1 MAYEI
6 TPKGKAFL
14 VQEHSISPLLQ
25 IINDMATNGVVSE
38 RELVELGLSSRVTNI
53 NLELLIKLDLIK
65 QISEIRSE
73 LHKL

>member
-25 IINDMATNGVVSE
+25 IINDIATNGVVSE
-38 RELVELGLSSRVTNI
+38 RELVELGLSSRVTNVSFK
-53 NLELLIKLDLIK
+53 LLAKLDLIK
-65 QISEIRSE
+65 QASENRN
-73 LHKL
+73 

>member
-6 TPKGKAFL
+6 TTRGKAFL
-14 VQEHSISPLLQ
+14 AQEHSISPLLQ

-53 NLELLIKLDLIK
+53 NLKLLTKLDLIK
-65 QISEIRSE
+65 QISENRN
-73 LHKL
+73 

>member
-6 TPKGKAFL
+6 TTKGKAFL

-38 RELVELGLSSRVTNI
+38 REFVELGLSTRVTNI
-53 NLELLIKLDLIK
+53 TFKLLTKLDLIK
-65 QISEIRSE
+65 QIGEIRS
-73 LHKL
+73 